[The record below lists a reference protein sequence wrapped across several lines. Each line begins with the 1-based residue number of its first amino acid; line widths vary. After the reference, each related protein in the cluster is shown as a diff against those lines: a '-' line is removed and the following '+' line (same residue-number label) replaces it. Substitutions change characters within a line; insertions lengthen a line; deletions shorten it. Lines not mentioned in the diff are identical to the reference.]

1 MRRLVYLCL
10 LLSATAHAQLVT
22 IDAGAH
28 PSGTDLYSVTAGAKV
43 FSITNNGVTGN
54 AVWLPVITVPNL
66 WATGAGANFFGHNS
80 TVATV
85 ARYDFRGVFD
95 FASCFWGGS
104 CFPEFYNPLI
114 VTFDVP
120 TNFVEVRAHFLDWMI
135 DGAVLRAYN
144 SAGTLLTTCFI
155 PGASNSTVPPPPT
168 FACGEIVRRYDC
180 YGRGNRYCKQEHLGR
195 IQRGYPDIAYVLIGG
210 QSFTATQAA
219 YTQVKFRRYSDSCP
233 TP

>member
-10 LLSATAHAQLVT
+10 FLSAAAHAQVVT

-28 PSGTDLYSVTAGAKV
+28 PTGTDLYSVTAGAKV
-43 FSITNNGVTGN
+43 FSITNNGVAGS
-54 AVWLPVITVPNL
+54 AVWSPVITVANT
-66 WATGAGANFFGHNS
+66 WATGAGPHFLGHNI
-80 TVATV
+80 AFPTV

-104 CFPEFYNPLI
+104 CWSDVYNPLI

-120 TNFVEVRAHFLDWMI
+120 TNLVEVRAHFLDWMI

-155 PGASNSTVPPPPT
+155 PGSKTSPPPPT
-168 FACGEIVRRYDC
+168 FACGDFIRRYDC
-180 YGRGNRYCKQEHLGR
+180 NRSGTSCKHEYVGR
-195 IQRGYPDIAYVLIGG
+195 IRRSYPDIAYVLVGG
-210 QSFTATQAA
+210 QAASATQAA
-219 YTQVKFRRYSDSCP
+219 FTQLKFRRFSDSCAE
-233 TP
+233 

>member
-10 LLSATAHAQLVT
+10 FLSAAAHAQLVT

-28 PSGTDLYSVTAGAKV
+28 PTGTNLYSVTAGARV
-43 FSITNNGVTGN
+43 FSISNNGVSGA
-54 AVWLPVITVPNL
+54 AVWDPVITVPNL
-66 WATGAGANFFGHNS
+66 WATGAGPNFFGHNNP
-80 TVATV
+80 VATV

-104 CFPEFYNPLI
+104 CSPGFYNPLI

-144 SAGTLLTTCFI
+144 SAGTLLDTCFI
-155 PGASNSTVPPPPT
+155 RGAGTTTPT
-168 FACGEIVRRYDC
+168 WSCGEIVRRYDC
-180 YGRGNRYCKQEHLGR
+180 NIRGRACKYEHLGR
-195 IQRGYPDIAYVLIGG
+195 IQRGYPDIAYVLVGG
-210 QSFTATQAA
+210 QSEGATQAA
-219 YTQVKFRRYSDSCP
+219 YTQLTFRRYSDSCP
-233 TP
+233 P